1 MKTILNLSHYSG
13 FILLIM
19 VIMAAVFAGCSGG
32 NKQAGAD
39 KDPWLWLEDIESEQ
53 SLDWV
58 RAQNRVSDEAFRNQP
73 LFDTLKDRFLN
84 VFNDKDQVIYPVITG
99 DYVYNLWQDEK
110 NERGLWRRM
119 PLADFIKSKGDWEVV
134 LDLDILS
141 AAENKKWVFDGA
153 EWLAPDYRYCLLT
166 LSDGGTDEGVIR
178 EFDAVVKNFVAD
190 GFYVSESKSS
200 ATWVDKDNI
209 VVATDYGEGSMSTS
223 GYPRIAKLWKRG
235 SLINDAT
242 MIAETDTTDMGLFV
256 YGIYAEGQ
264 QKVFISSKKSFY
276 ETDLYLLDSGSPRKI
291 ECPADANFYGL
302 FGNYMLFYLQSDWV
316 AGDVSHGSGSLV
328 SFDLDSFLKGK
339 LSVETIY
346 MPDAKSSF
354 VSLLSTKD
362 FIVVATMENV
372 QSRLKTFRIKDGAW
386 TSSEVPVPGFG
397 TISLIAS
404 SDRSNDYFFD
414 FSNPVT
420 PSTLYYGNNT
430 DIREIKKQKSYFN
443 AEGLLVEQYEATS
456 KDGTVIPYFIVHKS
470 NFELNGKN
478 PTLLYGYGG
487 FNVPEQPYYSSV
499 TGIGWLEQGGVY
511 VIANIRG
518 GGEFGP
524 SWHKSALKENRQNA
538 YDDFFAVS
546 EDLLNRKITSPDYLG
561 AFGWSNGGLLAG
573 VALTQR
579 PDLYKAIVV
588 GAPLLDMKRYS
599 KLLAGASW
607 MAEFG
612 NPDIPEEWA
621 YISKYSPYQ
630 NVTKDKEYPEPFFIT
645 STKDDRVHPGH
656 ARKMAAKMSD
666 MGHPVFYHETIEGG
680 HGAASTNAQQAD
692 MWALIYTYL
701 NTKLKH
707 D

>member
-1 MKTILNLSHYSG
+1 
-13 FILLIM
+13 M
-19 VIMAAVFAGCSGG
+19 VIMAAVFTGCSGG
-32 NKQAGAD
+32 NKQAAAE

-73 LFDTLKDRFLN
+73 LFDTLRDRFLN
-84 VFNDKDQVIYPVITG
+84 VFNDKDQVIYPDITG

-119 PLADFIKSKGDWEVV
+119 PLADFINNRGNWEVV

-141 AAENKKWVFDGA
+141 AAENKKWVFHGA

-166 LSDGGTDEGVIR
+166 LSDGGKDEGVIR
-178 EFDAVVKNFVAD
+178 EFDAVVKSFVEN

-209 VVATDYGEGSMSTS
+209 VVATDYGDGSMSTS

-235 SLINDAT
+235 SVIEDAT

-256 YGIYAEGQ
+256 SGSFTEGQ
-264 QKVFISSKKSFY
+264 HKVFIFSKKSFY
-276 ETDLYLLDSGSPRKI
+276 ETDRYLLDTGSIRRI
-291 ECPADANFYGL
+291 ECPADANYYGL
-302 FGNYMLFYLQSDWV
+302 YRNYMLFYLQSDWV
-316 AGDVSHGSGSLV
+316 TGDMTYESGSLV

-346 MPDAKSSF
+346 MPDAKSSL

-372 QSRLKTFRIKDGAW
+372 QSQLKTFRIKDGVW
-386 TSSEVPVPGFG
+386 TSSELPVPGFG

-420 PSTLYYGNNT
+420 PTTLYYGE
-430 DIREIKKQKSYFN
+430 DVKIRAIKTQKAYFN
-443 AEGLLVEQYEATS
+443 AEGLLVEQYEAKS
-456 KDGTVIPYFIVHKS
+456 KDGTVIPYFIVHQS
-470 NFELNGKN
+470 NMELNGKN

-546 EDLLNRKITSPDYLG
+546 EDLLNRKITSPDCLG

-607 MAEFG
+607 MAEYG
-612 NPDIPEEWA
+612 NPDIPEEWE

-645 STKDDRVHPGH
+645 STRDDRVHPGH
-656 ARKMAAKMSD
+656 ARKMAAKMND